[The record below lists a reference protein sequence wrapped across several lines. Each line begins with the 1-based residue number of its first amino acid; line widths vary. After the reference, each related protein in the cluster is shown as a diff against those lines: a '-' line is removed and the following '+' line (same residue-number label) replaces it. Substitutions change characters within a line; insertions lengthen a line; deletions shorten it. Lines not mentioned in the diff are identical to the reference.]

1 MDRLT
6 KKDRY
11 GHFYTIKANCR
22 NVYSKDGE
30 NLEGVFFE
38 NQTLAIDGTA
48 IERLGKIEDLMEKYN
63 VKDLEELDKLLT
75 MATSYEEL
83 SKQVGCPLEVYVKL
97 RYNTPI
103 FDESGCWGILNY
115 IDYNEK
121 LKVYYMEVVFF
132 SKKEGCKNYVRS
144 FLLADYKKTW
154 FLRKDKSE

>member
-1 MDRLT
+1 MKKLT
-6 KKDRY
+6 KKIENEERY
-11 GHFYTIKANCR
+11 IANNFKR
-22 NVYSKDGE
+22 EHGE
-30 NLEGVFFE
+30 RLFE
-38 NQTLAIDGTA
+38 AIDNYNA
-48 IERLGKIEDLMEKYN
+48 KVYNKLGSLEDLMEKY
-63 VKDLEELDKLLT
+63 KIEDLEELDKLLT
-75 MATSYEEL
+75 MATSDEEL

-132 SKKEGCKNYVRS
+132 SKKEGCKNCVRS

-154 FLRKDKSE
+154 WLKEDKSE